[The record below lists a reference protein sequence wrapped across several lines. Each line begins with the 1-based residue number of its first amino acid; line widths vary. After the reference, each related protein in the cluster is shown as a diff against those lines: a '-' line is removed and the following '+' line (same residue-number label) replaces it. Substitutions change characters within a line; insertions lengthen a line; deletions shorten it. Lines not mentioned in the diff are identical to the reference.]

1 VNKLNAELL
10 FIKSCS
16 TGRNYSMKLAG
27 GQFKIPEVDSQFMG
41 FAAMGLCRG
50 REYQSVQKGMKTNTW
65 TTGP

>member
-1 VNKLNAELL
+1 
-10 FIKSCS
+10 
-16 TGRNYSMKLAG
+16 MKLAG